1 TAFQGVQCDRTLSNS
16 EANEI
21 KEDYFSQFE
30 LHICFGL
37 LPAGHS
43 SSTDVSPS
51 PSETS
56 GLLSLLWEIIAIIT
70 SHLPAHCVLNVL
82 PKVRPQDLLTQLTR
96 EWQLCARK
104 LVGSRCFPL
113 GPKENFNWPEA
124 CIELEQLL
132 SLWTKY
138 VHPVSIEIP
147 YHEAARGPD
156 VPQQPAE
163 VCATASRD
171 NNVMLWELE
180 AGPEGALLHTLTGKH
195 GFTTHQGLISCLDCQ
210 GPLLASGGFDSTVRL
225 WDLQAGGA
233 CPIRR
238 PCDSLCKCSTAV
250 SCASNSLFKI
260 LNLHGSPVMS
270 LAADDKYIISGGRHG
285 AVVIYDRRA
294 DKTLKNI
301 KLEPYLKSM
310 NGKQVW
316 GGDCSGMLHCFS
328 MQPDSFGLVSD
339 FDVGRRKKITGIHKS
354 SGSLYTCSDDRTVK
368 VGRIAALVTL
378 PDMSVQAGVLAVATG
393 GEIVE
398 VWRPRR

>member
-1 TAFQGVQCDRTLSNS
+1 MQSPGG
-16 EANEI
+16 E
-21 KEDYFSQFE
+21 EDYFSQFE

-82 PKVRPQDLLTQLTR
+82 PKVCHALVHVAEDSR

-138 VHPVSIEIP
+138 PHSL
-147 YHEAARGPD
+147 D
-156 VPQQPAE
+156 QQPPAPGGR

-225 WDLQAGGA
+225 WDLQADEG
-233 CPIRR
+233 
-238 PCDSLCKCSTAV
+238 DSLCKCSTAV
-250 SCASNSLFKI
+250 SC
-260 LNLHGSPVMS
+260 
-270 LAADDKYIISGGRHG
+270 
-285 AVVIYDRRA
+285 
-294 DKTLKNI
+294 
-301 KLEPYLKSM
+301 
-310 NGKQVW
+310 
-316 GGDCSGMLHCFS
+316 
-328 MQPDSFGLVSD
+328 
-339 FDVGRRKKITGIHKS
+339 
-354 SGSLYTCSDDRTVK
+354 
-368 VGRIAALVTL
+368 GRIL
-378 PDMSVQAGVLAVATG
+378 
-393 GEIVE
+393 
-398 VWRPRR
+398 R

>member
-1 TAFQGVQCDRTLSNS
+1 MLLDFTAAMLLTW
-16 EANEI
+16 EEI

-82 PKVRPQDLLTQLTR
+82 PKVCHALVHVAEDSR

-138 VHPVSIEIP
+138 PEPPSRAGVHVINPKPHSL
-147 YHEAARGPD
+147 D
-156 VPQQPAE
+156 QQPPAPGGR

-233 CPIRR
+233 YEG
-238 PCDSLCKCSTAV
+238 DSLCKCSTAV

-368 VGRIAALVTL
+368 IHIPCAPPKTL
-378 PDMSVQAGVLAVATG
+378 STLVQAGVLAVATG

>member
-1 TAFQGVQCDRTLSNS
+1 GTESSRPICY
-16 EANEI
+16 
-21 KEDYFSQFE
+21 EDYFSQFE

-82 PKVRPQDLLTQLTR
+82 PKVRPQDLLTQ
-96 EWQLCARK
+96 K

-147 YHEAARGPD
+147 YHEAPHSLD
-156 VPQQPAE
+156 QQPPAPGGR

-210 GPLLASGGFDSTVRL
+210 GPLLASGGFDST
-225 WDLQAGGA
+225 
-233 CPIRR
+233 
-238 PCDSLCKCSTAV
+238 TAV
-250 SCASNSLFKI
+250 LVTGSYDKSVALYDPRASNSLFKI

-301 KLEPYLKSM
+301 KPYLKSM

-368 VGRIAALVTL
+368 VGRIAALVT
-378 PDMSVQAGVLAVATG
+378 VQAGVLAVATG

>member
-1 TAFQGVQCDRTLSNS
+1 MLLDFTAAMLLTW
-16 EANEI
+16 EEI

-82 PKVRPQDLLTQLTR
+82 PKVCHALVHVAEDSR

-138 VHPVSIEIP
+138 VHPPHSL
-147 YHEAARGPD
+147 D
-156 VPQQPAE
+156 QQPPAPGGR

-210 GPLLASGGFDSTVRL
+210 GPLLASGGFDST
-225 WDLQAGGA
+225 
-233 CPIRR
+233 
-238 PCDSLCKCSTAV
+238 TAV
-250 SCASNSLFKI
+250 LVTGSYDKSVALYDPRGEAASNSLFKI

-285 AVVIYDRRA
+285 AVVIYDRR
-294 DKTLKNI
+294 TNSVF
-301 KLEPYLKSM
+301 YL
-310 NGKQVW
+310 
-316 GGDCSGMLHCFS
+316 GMLHCFS

-368 VGRIAALVTL
+368 VGRIA
-378 PDMSVQAGVLAVATG
+378 MSVQAGVLAVATG